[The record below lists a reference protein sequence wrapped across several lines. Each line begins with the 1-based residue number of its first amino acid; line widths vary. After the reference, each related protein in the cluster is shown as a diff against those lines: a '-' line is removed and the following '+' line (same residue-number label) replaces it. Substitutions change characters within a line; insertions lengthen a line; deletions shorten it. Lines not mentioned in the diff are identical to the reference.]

1 MICFAVRASAD
12 RAIPIASDI
21 KIFSL
26 CLIQH
31 YSPSTQSS
39 GVYELK
45 RRRPELR
52 LASPHHRNLT
62 STGISAGCPHCVVP
76 LSRGAV
82 TGQKYQYRL
91 TGSLRNRLPQP
102 AFRTDGYRF
111 APYLAVFDR
120 SRKKETNEQKMGVFV
135 FLLPAYRWSWRI
147 LRSRFSLLGSVS

>member
-1 MICFAVRASAD
+1 MLLTLRF
-12 RAIPIASDI
+12 
-21 KIFSL
+21 FSL

-76 LSRGAV
+76 RSRGAV

-91 TGSLRNRLPQP
+91 TGSLRNKLPQS

-120 SRKKETNEQKMGVFV
+120 SRKKQRTENKCFR
-135 FLLPAYRWSWRI
+135 FLTACLQVVLAHPPGSLSLFWGRQLTYSGRRI
-147 LRSRFSLLGSVS
+147 